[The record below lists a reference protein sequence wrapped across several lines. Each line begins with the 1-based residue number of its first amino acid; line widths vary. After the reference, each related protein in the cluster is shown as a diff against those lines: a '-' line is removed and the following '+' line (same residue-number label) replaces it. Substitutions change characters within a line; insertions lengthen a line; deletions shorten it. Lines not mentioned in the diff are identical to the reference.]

1 MSTADRLNL
10 WDMKLMV
17 EEGAQMFDDDE
28 ENERAGRATTQ
39 MRELSKAQS
48 VVEIAEEWLARIRDL
63 INSDVDENGNIIQS
77 DDEDEKPTRMVEA
90 DVAGKVTGEDA
101 DEGTRDSASENG
113 NKSDNAVNMRELLR
127 EMLKEAEGMPV
138 QMDEVQVLRVHLQA
152 LDWAE
157 KVRSILPVPS
167 AFATTL
173 QENHRA
179 IMAAANSPDGA
190 AGRDFDPSVRVSPT
204 QLGIFDGN
212 DTEKP
217 AFARV
222 VELAAEVKKYV

>member
-77 DDEDEKPTRMVEA
+77 DDEDEKPTRLCKREREQIRQRGQHARTASRDVEGGGRNA
-90 DVAGKVTGEDA
+90 C
-101 DEGTRDSASENG
+101 SNG
-113 NKSDNAVNMRELLR
+113 
-127 EMLKEAEGMPV
+127 
-138 QMDEVQVLRVHLQA
+138 
-152 LDWAE
+152 
-157 KVRSILPVPS
+157 
-167 AFATTL
+167 
-173 QENHRA
+173 
-179 IMAAANSPDGA
+179 
-190 AGRDFDPSVRVSPT
+190 
-204 QLGIFDGN
+204 
-212 DTEKP
+212 
-217 AFARV
+217 
-222 VELAAEVKKYV
+222 